1 MDNFLHRQN
10 VFLLISKAT
19 KKKSLAFF
27 FFSSFTFI
35 HLFFAIKTIERCS
48 LAASYFF
55 FSVCLV
61 ICLVVSIIAS
71 FVLCLITNE
80 TKNKQTKFFSL
91 FFLLLLLI
99 LNYRIICFHLNIQ
112 QLSISML
119 LLFFF
124 LSFSLSVVRQSHYF
138 SFASVVL
145 FMFITLVY
153 EG

>member
-19 KKKSLAFF
+19 KKKVSHFF

-80 TKNKQTKFFSL
+80 TKNKQTKFFS
-91 FFLLLLLI
+91 FFFLLLLI

-119 LLFFF
+119 LFFF
-124 LSFSLSVVRQSHYF
+124 SFLSLSVVRQSHNF